1 MSSFLLRT
9 LLTGAALVLSAPWAQ
24 AQATGGIVT
33 VVKVSPLPWFDRMA
47 QGVAAYA
54 ASPGAL
60 KAQQVGPV
68 RAEAALQA
76 ALIEDVL
83 KSSLK
88 AIAIVP
94 TDLAAIE
101 DVARRALDRGVTVV
115 THEADNQ
122 IHTQADLEAFD
133 NPAFGAALHERL
145 AGCMGGQGKWTT
157 FVGTRGSRTHLRWI
171 DGAVANARRHPGM
184 QLVEPLNE
192 SNDNAAQAYVR
203 AHELLKR
210 HPDLKG
216 FQGSASSDVIGI
228 GRAVQEAGL
237 TGKVCVVG
245 TGLPERSK
253 ALLQAGAIQAIGF
266 WDPRNAGFA
275 LNRLAERVAAG
286 EVPRDGMD
294 LGAPGYRR
302 VTVRPGPGKGVI
314 VTGDAAVIVDRRG
327 AAAYPF

>member
-1 MSSFLLRT
+1 MSSVLLRT
-9 LLTGAALVLSAPWAQ
+9 LLTGLALLLLPPWAH
-24 AQATGGIVT
+24 AQAGSGIVT

-47 QGVAAYA
+47 RGVADYA
-54 ASPGAL
+54 AGPGAW
-60 KAQQVGPV
+60 KARQVGPV

-76 ALIEDVL
+76 ALIEEVL
-83 KSSLK
+83 RSSPQ

-94 TDLAAIE
+94 TDPAAIE
-101 DVARRALDRGVTVV
+101 DVARRALERGITVV

-122 IHTQADLEAFD
+122 VHTRADLEAFD
-133 NPAFGAALHERL
+133 NPGFGAALHERL

-192 SNDNAAQAYVR
+192 SNDSAAQAYVR

-253 ALLQAGAIQAIGF
+253 PLLQAGVIQAIGF
-266 WDPRNAGFA
+266 WDPRHAGFA
-275 LNRLAERVAAG
+275 LNRLAERVASG